1 MNRTFASLALV
12 FVTLAL
18 AGCDNSD
25 DRVLQGWVEAELIF
39 VSPDEQGRVET
50 LKVRE
55 GDHVKKGDLLFTV
68 DDDLQKADV
77 VVRNT
82 AVINAQQA
90 FDRAKELLKS
100 AAGTQRTYD
109 DAEAALRQAKA
120 NLEWAQT
127 RLARR
132 NAHSPGDGTIEQI
145 YYRPGETVPAGRP
158 VVAFLPPGNLK
169 IRFFAPQAALPELK
183 YGDVVGISCDGCDK
197 GLTAK
202 ISFIAR
208 SAEFTPPVIYSMEER
223 AKLVFL
229 IEARPDEGCE
239 PLWLPEGVYRAHP
252 QWRGP
257 QCELGRIA
265 RMPYFAPSI
274 DEPAVLELYR
284 EAMTDIGR
292 RFPDI
297 DQFGFMANDSGSGLS
312 WAPCIYPGMNGPT
325 RWRTRDPGE
334 RLRQLARRHAGG
346 RRAGRRHRARQ
357 RVVQR
362 APRRHRG
369 RGPRQ
374 AKAGPVHQLGHHL
387 RRTVVRT
394 RRRPRQRPVELPLP
408 RRRARQHHRLR
419 RRPAARLPQSRRR
432 RLARPKSP
440 SRRPTCRSPARCS
453 KAYSPSPAPACSPA
467 TARCCAAPRP
477 SPARRA
483 AETLVG
489 VWNNVKLANLVL
501 SKVQQKGFCHLLP
514 FAGVSMR
521 WLVRPLVPQPEKLT
535 PAEKTAHY
543 RAFLFSPRTRTRRT

>member
-229 IEARPDEGCE
+229 IEARPEH
-239 PLWLPEGVYRAHP
+239 PEK
-252 QWRGP
+252 
-257 QCELGRIA
+257 
-265 RMPYFAPSI
+265 F
-274 DEPAVLELYR
+274 
-284 EAMTDIGR
+284 
-292 RFPDI
+292 
-297 DQFGFMANDSGSGLS
+297 
-312 WAPCIYPGMNGPT
+312 
-325 RWRTRDPGE
+325 
-334 RLRQLARRHAGG
+334 
-346 RRAGRRHRARQ
+346 
-357 RVVQR
+357 RVGQ
-362 APRRHRG
+362 
-369 RGPRQ
+369 
-374 AKAGPVHQLGHHL
+374 PV
-387 RRTVVRT
+387 TVT
-394 RRRPRQRPVELPLP
+394 
-408 RRRARQHHRLR
+408 
-419 RRPAARLPQSRRR
+419 LPQG
-432 RLARPKSP
+432 P
-440 SRRPTCRSPARCS
+440 S
-453 KAYSPSPAPACSPA
+453 K
-467 TARCCAAPRP
+467 
-477 SPARRA
+477 
-483 AETLVG
+483 
-489 VWNNVKLANLVL
+489 
-501 SKVQQKGFCHLLP
+501 
-514 FAGVSMR
+514 
-521 WLVRPLVPQPEKLT
+521 
-535 PAEKTAHY
+535 
-543 RAFLFSPRTRTRRT
+543 

>member
-158 VVAFLPPGNLK
+158 VVALLPPGNLK

-229 IEARPDEGCE
+229 IEARPEH
-239 PLWLPEGVYRAHP
+239 PEK
-252 QWRGP
+252 
-257 QCELGRIA
+257 
-265 RMPYFAPSI
+265 F
-274 DEPAVLELYR
+274 
-284 EAMTDIGR
+284 
-292 RFPDI
+292 
-297 DQFGFMANDSGSGLS
+297 
-312 WAPCIYPGMNGPT
+312 
-325 RWRTRDPGE
+325 
-334 RLRQLARRHAGG
+334 
-346 RRAGRRHRARQ
+346 
-357 RVVQR
+357 RVGQ
-362 APRRHRG
+362 
-369 RGPRQ
+369 
-374 AKAGPVHQLGHHL
+374 PV
-387 RRTVVRT
+387 TVT
-394 RRRPRQRPVELPLP
+394 
-408 RRRARQHHRLR
+408 
-419 RRPAARLPQSRRR
+419 LPQG
-432 RLARPKSP
+432 P
-440 SRRPTCRSPARCS
+440 S
-453 KAYSPSPAPACSPA
+453 K
-467 TARCCAAPRP
+467 
-477 SPARRA
+477 
-483 AETLVG
+483 
-489 VWNNVKLANLVL
+489 
-501 SKVQQKGFCHLLP
+501 
-514 FAGVSMR
+514 
-521 WLVRPLVPQPEKLT
+521 
-535 PAEKTAHY
+535 
-543 RAFLFSPRTRTRRT
+543 